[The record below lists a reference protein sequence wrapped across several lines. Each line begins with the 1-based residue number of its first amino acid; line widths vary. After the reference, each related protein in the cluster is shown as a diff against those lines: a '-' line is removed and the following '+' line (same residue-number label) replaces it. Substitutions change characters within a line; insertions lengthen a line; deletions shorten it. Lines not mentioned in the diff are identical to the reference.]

1 MTTPRDQIFSRKSL
15 LAFGMTHHS
24 IARAVDGGDLVHIRR
39 GWYASPT
46 AAVDAVRAVRVG
58 GIATALSA
66 TRLWGIWT
74 PPDETLHVAVP
85 SNAGR
90 LRHPAHSTTRSGEP
104 ALCLHWRR
112 QGEGNAGVASVMD
125 ALMDAVQCQT
135 EERAVVV
142 IDSALNAGLVSLRQL
157 DQAFAHAPRRYARAL
172 SRADARSQSGIE
184 TIVRL
189 RLRARG
195 IRVSVQVRISGVGH
209 VDLLVGDRFV
219 IECDSKAWHAGDDR
233 YFEDRRRDR
242 VLIGLDY
249 LPMRIT
255 YEMVMFDWAATER
268 VILRRVAQRDHLW
281 PRRSKTGRTASRRA
295 KTHGGDGSS

>member
-1 MTTPRDQIFSRKSL
+1 MTTSPDQIFSRKSL
-15 LAFGMTHHS
+15 LAFGMTRHS
-24 IARAVDGGDLVHIRR
+24 IARAVARGDLVHIRR

-46 AAVDAVRAVRVG
+46 AAIDAVRAVRVG
-58 GIATALSA
+58 GVATALSA

-74 PPDETLHVAVP
+74 PPDDTLHVAVP
-85 SNAGR
+85 GNASR
-90 LRHPAHSTTRSGEP
+90 LRHPARSVTLAGEP
-104 ALCLHWRR
+104 GLCLHWRGHTGGR
-112 QGEGNAGVASVMD
+112 SGVASVID
-125 ALMDAVQCQT
+125 ALMDAVQCQP

-157 DQAFAHAPRRYARAL
+157 ERAFAHAPRRYARAL
-172 SRADARSQSGIE
+172 NHADARSQSGIE
-184 TIVRL
+184 TLVRL

-195 IRVSVQVRISGVGH
+195 IRVSVQVRITGVGH

-219 IECDSKAWHAGDDR
+219 IECDSKAWHSGDDR

-242 VLIGLDY
+242 KLIGLDY

-255 YEMVMFDWAATER
+255 YEMVVFDWAETER

-281 PRRSKTGRTASRRA
+281 PRRSESGKTASRRA
-295 KTHGGDGSS
+295 KTHDEDGFS